1 MVTKTNSKKIKTSLF
16 DIINT
21 ILICFVISAVVY
33 PVIFVISASISD
45 PDMVSLG
52 KVVLL
57 PKGITLEGYKI
68 IFSYKPVWIGYR
80 NTIFY
85 TVVGT
90 AINVVF
96 TLGASYSLS
105 RKDFLGRN
113 FFMLLFTFTMFFSG
127 GLIPLFLVVKK
138 LNMIDKVWAMWLP
151 GAVSM
156 WNVIIT
162 RTYFQTSIPDALQEA
177 AHIDGCTNMRLFI
190 SIVLPLSLPIIAV
203 NALYYGVA
211 HWNTFFNALIF
222 ISDRNKYPLQLFLRE
237 ILIQNQT
244 VDIMGMTSDEMEVMA
259 YRVKLAQIMRYGLII
274 VSSIPI
280 LMLYPFLQKYFVKGM
295 MIGSIKG

>member
-1 MVTKTNSKKIKTSLF
+1 MVTKSGNKKSTISLF
-16 DIINT
+16 DIINN
-21 ILICFVISAVVY
+21 ILICIIIAVVIY

-52 KVVLL
+52 KVILW
-57 PKGITLEGYKI
+57 PRGITLEGYKI
-68 IFSYKPVWIGYR
+68 ILSYKPVWVGYR

-85 TVVGT
+85 AVVGT
-90 AINVVF
+90 IINVIF

-105 RKDFLGRN
+105 RKDFVGRN
-113 FFMLLFTFTMFFSG
+113 FFMLIFTFTMFFSG

-151 GAVSM
+151 SAVSM

-177 AHIDGCTNMRLFI
+177 AHIDGCTNMRLFV
-190 SIVLPLSLPIIAV
+190 SIILPLSLPIIAV

-222 ISDRNKYPLQLFLRE
+222 LSDRNKYPLQLFLRE

-244 VDIMGMTSDEMEVMA
+244 VDIMGMTSDEMEIMA
-259 YRVKLAQIMRYGLII
+259 YRVKLAQVMRYGLII